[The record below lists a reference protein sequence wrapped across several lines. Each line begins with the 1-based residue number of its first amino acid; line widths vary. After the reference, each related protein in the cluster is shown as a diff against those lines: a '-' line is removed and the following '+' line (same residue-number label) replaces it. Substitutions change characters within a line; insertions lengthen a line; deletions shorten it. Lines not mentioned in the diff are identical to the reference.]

1 MKFLYKKN
9 YNAKISSKVTPFPIQ
24 RREELI
30 QEVIHNEKSITYAAK
45 KLRIK
50 YSTARIII
58 IKYRETG
65 SIFNKNMHKRD
76 LRQTSEDNQSFS

>member
-9 YNAKISSKVTPFPIQ
+9 HNAKISIKVKLIISQ

-30 QEVIHNEKSITYAAK
+30 NQVINKGKSITYAAK

-50 YSTARIII
+50 YSTARTII
-58 IKYRETG
+58 IKFR
-65 SIFNKNMHKRD
+65 
-76 LRQTSEDNQSFS
+76 